1 MATIH
6 LETDQLN
13 SDRRAIENA
22 LREGT
27 ARLIADTQKKV
38 AQLERSFKGEAGE
51 SVRERYAEF
60 KQQIT
65 QSIDKLNNEYSTMIQ
80 RAAQQIQDADRRV

>member
-1 MATIH
+1 MSTIH

-22 LREGT
+22 LRDGT
-27 ARLIADTQKKV
+27 ARLISDTQKKV
-38 AQLERSFKGEAGE
+38 NQMERSFKGDAGA
-51 SVRERYAEF
+51 SVIAKYEEF
-60 KQQIT
+60 KFQIK
-65 QSIDKLNNEYSTMIQ
+65 QCIDNLNDEYSALIQ